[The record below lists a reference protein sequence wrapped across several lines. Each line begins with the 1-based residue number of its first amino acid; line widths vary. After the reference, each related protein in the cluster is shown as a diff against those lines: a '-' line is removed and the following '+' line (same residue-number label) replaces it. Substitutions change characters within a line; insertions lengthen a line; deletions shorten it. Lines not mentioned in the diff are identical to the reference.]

1 MPPISYQADFA
12 AWALE
17 QAALMRQGRFSEID
31 FHNLVEEIEDMGKNM
46 HRSLASHMKNLIAH
60 LLKWQ
65 YQPQRRSE
73 SWRATIARCRSDIP
87 ELLEESPSLSADFH
101 DRQWLEKAWKRGVD
115 LAASETGLSRHTFP
129 SEPLW
134 TTVQILDIEFLPD

>member
-1 MPPISYQADFA
+1 MQQTAYQTDFA

-17 QAALMRQGRFSEID
+17 QAALMRQGRFAEMD

-46 HRSLASHMKNLIAH
+46 HRALASHMKNLIAH

-73 SWRATIARCRSDIP
+73 SWRAAIARCRSDIP
-87 ELLEESPSLSADFH
+87 DLIEESPSLSADFN
-101 DRQWLEKAWKRGVD
+101 DRQWLDKTWKRGVE
-115 LAASETGLSRHTFP
+115 LAAAETGLPRHTFP
-129 SEPLW
+129 AEAVW
-134 TTVQILDIEFLPD
+134 TTEQILDIGFLPE